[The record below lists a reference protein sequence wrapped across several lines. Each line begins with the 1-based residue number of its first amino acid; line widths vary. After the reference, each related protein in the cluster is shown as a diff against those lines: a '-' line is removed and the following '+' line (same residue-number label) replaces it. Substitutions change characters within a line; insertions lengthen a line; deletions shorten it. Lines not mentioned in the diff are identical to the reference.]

1 MAQLGLIVD
10 FEIKPDAVDR
20 FMPLI
25 NENARRSV
33 ADEPGCRQ
41 FDVLQVKDQPN
52 RIMLY
57 EVYDDDAAF
66 AAHMKMPHVAAFFAA
81 AKELIVKQ
89 SAHRLELTQA
99 ASKSQQPQG

>member
-1 MAQLGLIVD
+1 MAQFGLVVD
-10 FEIKPDAVDR
+10 FEIRPDAIDR

-41 FDVLQVKDQPN
+41 FDVLRVKDQPN
-52 RIMLY
+52 RVMLY
-57 EVYDDDAAF
+57 EIYDDDAAF
-66 AAHMKMPHVAAFFAA
+66 AAHIKMPHVAAFFAA

-89 SAHRLELTQA
+89 TAYRLERALA
-99 ASKSQQPQG
+99 VAKP

>member
-10 FEIKPDAVDR
+10 FEIKPNSIDR

-52 RIMLY
+52 RVMLY
-57 EVYDDDAAF
+57 EIYDDDDAL
-66 AAHMKMPHVAAFFAA
+66 AAHMKMQHVATFFAA
-81 AKELIVKQ
+81 AKDLIVKQ
-89 SAHRLELTQA
+89 SVHRLARALA
-99 ASKSQQPQG
+99 ASKP